1 MIQFRNIE
9 KSFGDKQVLHQIQ
22 LEIPEGVIYGIIG
35 ESGAGKSTLLRMIN
49 GLETI
54 DRGSLL
60 IEDEDV
66 SQLSGEKRRQSV
78 MKTATVFQ
86 HFNLLNNKTVY
97 QNVLEPLRMY
107 KGLPKQEREARAK
120 EALAFVGL
128 ETYENVYPA
137 QLSGGQKQRVGI
149 ARALALRPKILLC
162 DEATSALD
170 PTTARAISQ
179 LLKKINETYQTTIVF
194 ITHQL
199 EIARELCHHVA
210 VMDQGK
216 IVEEGNVFDIFTRPQ
231 KPVTQQL
238 IQHMLPQEY
247 FDLDNDEIQAH
258 IFKLQFDGE
267 SALQSVLFDTAFTY
281 QIKVNVIGGQIQHIQ
296 GRRFGILIVGFET
309 SDLQVLAD
317 MKKTLESHHIEVTKL
332 SASQQSVKEGTYE

>member
-54 DRGSLL
+54 DQGSLF

-107 KGLPKQEREARAK
+107 KDLSKQEREARTK

-128 ETYENVYPA
+128 ETYEKVYPA
-137 QLSGGQKQRVGI
+137 NLSGGQKQRVGI

-170 PTTARAISQ
+170 PTTARSISE
-179 LLKKINETYQTTIVF
+179 LLKKVNETYQTTIIF

-210 VMDQGK
+210 VMEQGRV
-216 IVEEGNVFDIFTRPQ
+216 VEEGNVFDIFTRPTN
-231 KPVTQQL
+231 PVTERL
-238 IQHMLPQEY
+238 VQHMLPQEY
-247 FDLDNDEIQAH
+247 FELDTDEIQGH

-267 SALQSVLFDTAFTY
+267 TALQSVLFDTAFAY

-309 SDLQVLAD
+309 DDAEVLAK
-317 MKKTLESHHIEVTKL
+317 MKQTLESHHIEVTEL
-332 SASQQSVKEGTYE
+332 LANMRLIKEEVYE